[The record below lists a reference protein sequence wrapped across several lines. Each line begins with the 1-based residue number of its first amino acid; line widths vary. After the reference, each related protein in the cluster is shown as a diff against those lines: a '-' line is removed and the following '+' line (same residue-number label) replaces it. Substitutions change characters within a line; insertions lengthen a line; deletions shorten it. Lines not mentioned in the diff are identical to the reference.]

1 MDIPR
6 IQNSVVAII
15 VRPLLVAVTE
25 LGLVDLLSVSQAP
38 QNLRDRNWVVVL
50 LLLS

>member
-6 IQNSVVAII
+6 IQNSVVATM
-15 VRPLLVAVTE
+15 VRPLLVAVME
-25 LGLVDLLSVSQAP
+25 LGLVDLLFVSQAL
-38 QNLRDRNWVVVL
+38 QNLQDQDWVAAT